1 MHVLFMVLS
10 TGEARQLKVKKRGK
24 KSFEKLFL
32 SD

>member
-1 MHVLFMVLS
+1 MVLS
-10 TGEARQLKVKKRGK
+10 TGEARQLKVKKRGEK